1 LYGLIAY
8 NIVRGQL
15 RVTHELSQQFL
26 RQAERRS
33 DSAALPV
40 ARRLLG
46 ATQLWLGQLAQ
57 ARVHLEESI
66 ALHEA
71 EQSQA
76 PALAYGQAS
85 AAIATVDL
93 AYNLWLLG
101 YPDQAR
107 GWVEEARRRAEA
119 ESRPLTSAYVP
130 FSSGIIYDSLG
141 DWPNALG
148 LAEATISLATE
159 HGLIFWRAG
168 GAIIREAMRVRQG
181 QAGPETMAEL
191 RQNLAIYRATG
202 AVVGL
207 PYMLYLLAEALG
219 RTEQP
224 AEGLSLL
231 AEAQA
236 VVAETEHR
244 TWEAELYRL
253 QGELLLKAEGREA
266 RLQDERP
273 QVAAEACFQQAIA
286 IAQRQ
291 AAKSWEL
298 RAVMSLTRL
307 WHPLRS
313 QGKQEEAR
321 QILSEIYDW
330 FSEGFETRGLREA
343 KALLD
348 ALA

>member
-66 ALHEA
+66 ALHQA
-71 EQSQA
+71 EQPPA

-85 AAIATVDL
+85 AAIGMVDL
-93 AYNLWLLG
+93 AFNLWLLG

-107 GWVEEARRRAEA
+107 EWVEEAR
-119 ESRPLTSAYVP
+119 

-141 DWPNALG
+141 DWPNALS